1 MELPWEPRNFE
12 GTTEIVP
19 DTGVDI
25 EIDLGATIVEKLWGV
40 NGRKQWLAALA
51 EAEATGAKMP

>member
-1 MELPWEPRNFE
+1 MDDWDPRYFE
-12 GTTEIVP
+12 GLAAIEP
-19 DTGVDI
+19 QPVDI